1 MSDQQ
6 QLKNLLRECQE
17 LLPMS
22 WHDCDDSECSN
33 DLCERH
39 RGHSYVSKR
48 IDAIADLD
56 GRIDDA
62 LAGHVTT
69 DSGFREFGIILAEI
83 EKAYEAIGAPK
94 RDQDPD
100 ARDPAYIG
108 DAVARAV
115 RDLKFQGGMSDEQ
128 PIDQLI
134 EGLTILKKYLKPG
147 AFPTHC
153 EHDELMVMVPSDAV
167 MSDADLMRLDAL
179 GFHVSEEHGCWSS
192 FRFGSA

>member
-1 MSDQQ
+1 MSDQ

-39 RGHSYVSKR
+39 RGHAYVSKR

-69 DSGFREFGIILAEI
+69 DSGFREFGIVLTEI

-115 RDLKFQGGMSDEQ
+115 RDLKFQGAETATLAELQAERDSNAGLRERAARLQSALSMFASIIKSGERWSDECQ
-128 PIDQLI
+128 
-134 EGLTILKKYLKPG
+134 KAY
-147 AFPTHC
+147 
-153 EHDELMVMVPSDAV
+153 DEA
-167 MSDADLMRLDAL
+167 RL
-179 GFHVSEEHGCWSS
+179 
-192 FRFGSA
+192 